1 MKTRHAVITS
11 VLCSSLLLGGVAHAQ
26 STAPV
31 AAPQATTQEGQ
42 TQPPLTIRDVYDQLE
57 KQGYKNIRE
66 IERERRHFDVK
77 ADDAQGQRVKLRLDL
92 YTAEVLRSR
101 FDD

>member
-11 VLCSSLLLGGVAHAQ
+11 VLCSALLLGGVAQAQ
-26 STAPV
+26 TTAPA
-31 AAPQATTQEGQ
+31 AAPQATTQQQ
-42 TQPPLTIRDVYDQLE
+42 TALTIRDVYDLLE

-66 IERERRHFDVK
+66 IERERDRFDVK
-77 ADDAQGQRVKLRLDL
+77 ADDAQGQRMKLRVDM
-92 YTAEVLRSR
+92 YTGEIIRSR

>member
-11 VLCSSLLLGGVAHAQ
+11 VLCSALLLGGVAQAQ
-26 STAPV
+26 TTAPV
-31 AAPQATTQEGQ
+31 TAPQATTQQQ
-42 TQPPLTIRDVYDQLE
+42 TALTIRDVYDLLE
-57 KQGYKNIRE
+57 KQGYQNIRE

-77 ADDAQGQRVKLRLDL
+77 ADDAQGQRMKLRMDL
-92 YTAEVLRSR
+92 HTGDIVRSR